1 MLLTG
6 PLLVS
11 LELHRAKAVLGRQ
24 SLSFAH
30 FCSSSYFLSFPMQHT
45 QCTAVSPNTSENRI
59 GRLQTG
65 LIRA

>member
-1 MLLTG
+1 
-6 PLLVS
+6 
-11 LELHRAKAVLGRQ
+11 
-24 SLSFAH
+24 
-30 FCSSSYFLSFPMQHT
+30 MQHT